1 MHQNGAVAQLTSKQ
15 ATFVEALLAGA
26 NLTVAAT
33 TAGINR
39 STAAR
44 WQKLDIV
51 SDALKSGQQAL
62 FEAALD
68 ELLRYVPRALETLRK
83 HMEAEVEPT
92 AATQLHAARA
102 LLEQA
107 ITIHKMGELAEQLAE
122 LKAQVEQMGRRA

>member
-1 MHQNGAVAQLTSKQ
+1 MQQNAAPVQLTSKQ

-44 WQKLDIV
+44 WQKLEVV
-51 SDALKSGQQAL
+51 SDALRRGQQAL

-68 ELLRYVPRALETLRK
+68 ELRRLVPQALETLKK
-83 HMEAEVEPT
+83 HIEFDVEPT
-92 AATQLHAARA
+92 AATQLSAAKS
-102 LLEQA
+102 LVEQA
-107 ITIHKMGELAEQLAE
+107 INIHKLGELEEQLAD
-122 LKAQVEQMGRRA
+122 LRAQVEQQGRRR